1 MTQEKGARE
10 RIKISAKETRV
21 WLVLLTMR
29 NFLQVYARFPKS
41 IIKKGQSRIW
51 RKLLYSGVYE
61 GSAFSV
67 KKAIL
72 KGKSLDTWGTQ
83 QIFMARLHP
92 DIHPLFFLTIFNRKG
107 TSFPY
112 LSFYKTV
119 PFSHTNVRTVRPFG
133 MNLMNDFMVEH

>member
-10 RIKISAKETRV
+10 RINISAKETCV

-41 IIKKGQSRIW
+41 IIKKGQLRIW
-51 RKLLYSGVYE
+51 RKLLYSPVYE

-72 KGKSLDTWGTQ
+72 KGKGLDAWGTQ
-83 QIFMARLHP
+83 QIFYGEAP
-92 DIHPLFFLTIFNRKG
+92 
-107 TSFPY
+107 S
-112 LSFYKTV
+112 
-119 PFSHTNVRTVRPFG
+119 
-133 MNLMNDFMVEH
+133 